1 MKKEYEILK
10 EMINDVS
17 SIVVFTG
24 AGISTASGIPDFRS
38 ADGIYNQITKSEY
51 KPEDIISHS
60 FFYSHTKEF
69 YDFYRSKMIYQS
81 AKPNLAHLY
90 FSKLE
95 NEGKNITI
103 VTQNIDGLHQEAGSK
118 RVYEL
123 HGSIQRNY
131 CEKCSKFFDL
141 DYIVNYKGSI
151 PKCDKCGGIIKPDVV
166 LYDEPLNDDIVNR
179 SILAIMSCEMLI
191 VIGTSL
197 NVYPAAGFLRYFRG
211 RYLVCINKERTPLD
225 NNMDL
230 VIHDDIIDVV
240 KYLYEKDR
248 TTK

>member
-1 MKKEYEILK
+1 
-10 EMINDVS
+10 
-17 SIVVFTG
+17 
-24 AGISTASGIPDFRS
+24 
-38 ADGIYNQITKSEY
+38 
-51 KPEDIISHS
+51 
-60 FFYSHTKEF
+60 
-69 YDFYRSKMIYQS
+69 MIYPK

-191 VIGTSL
+191 VVGTSL

-211 RYLVCINKERTPLD
+211 RYLVCINKEKTPLD

-230 VIHDDIIDVV
+230 VLHDDIIDVV
-240 KYLYEKDR
+240 KYLYEKER
-248 TTK
+248 TIK

>member
-24 AGISTASGIPDFRS
+24 AGISTPSGIPDFRS

>member
-24 AGISTASGIPDFRS
+24 AGISTPSGIPDFRS

-69 YDFYRSKMIYQS
+69 YDFYRSKLIYQS

-123 HGSIQRNY
+123 HGLIQRNY

>member
-24 AGISTASGIPDFRS
+24 AGISTPSGIPDFRS
-38 ADGIYNQITKSEY
+38 ADGIYNQKTKSEY

-151 PKCDKCGGIIKPDVV
+151 PKCDKCGCIIKPDVV

-211 RYLVCINKERTPLD
+211 RYLVCINKEKTPLD

-230 VIHDDIIDVV
+230 VIHDDIIEVV

>member
-24 AGISTASGIPDFRS
+24 AGISTPSGIPDFRS

-211 RYLVCINKERTPLD
+211 RYLVCINKEKTPLD

-230 VIHDDIIDVV
+230 VIHDDIIEVV